1 MSNFTCKA
9 LQVQQPNALFYVAS
23 VSAEDLKTICRPLKS
38 PKKTGGEQD
47 AVEPQQ
53 LSKDEL
59 DQLLLSLQSPKF
71 QKQGV
76 DILSE
81 KREEPYQRFLD
92 ERRSLEI
99 ANYLKESNALL
110 PNSIILAVNTDLEE
124 SLILKRFTADLV
136 EINLPREQSS
146 AVILDGQHRVEAFS
160 YLPTSVQQDFQ
171 VVVTFLIGIPFY
183 QQAELFA
190 VINGKQKP
198 VNKSIIYD
206 LLGYAPIDGDSEHKL
221 YEGIL
226 AVSRFCGHSTRILN
240 NANQSP
246 WNSRI
251 KMRGPGDSGLI
262 SQAAVVDYLTPMVQP
277 KKYTARLKTLPVLFE
292 FFKDS
297 DSALCSAL
305 IIVYIS
311 AIKSAQPEQWRNENS
326 LLWKNTGV
334 AIMFRL
340 LHDEIIFAGGAK
352 EMMRSFQ
359 KIVTRWQEIPA
370 EKLQNSPK
378 SGGGGLQNEIY
389 EEFRQILFTSE
400 ELNSFSERRDAIKD
414 KLIESGGLIK

>member
-1 MSNFTCKA
+1 MNNFLCKA
-9 LQVQQPNALFYVAS
+9 LQVQQPNAIFYVAS
-23 VSAEDLKTICRPLKS
+23 VSAEDLRTICRPLKS
-38 PKKTGGEQD
+38 PKKTGGEPD

-59 DQLLLSLQSPKF
+59 DQLLISLESPKF
-71 QKQGV
+71 RKQGV
-76 DILSE
+76 DMLSE

-124 SLILKRFTADLV
+124 SLILKRIEDGLV
-136 EINLPREQSS
+136 EIDLPREQSS

-160 YLPTSVQQDFQ
+160 YLPNSVQQDFQ

-198 VNKSIIYD
+198 VNKSIIYN
-206 LLGYAPIDGDSEHKL
+206 LLGYAPIGGEAEHKL

-226 AVSRFCGHSTRILN
+226 AVSRFCGHSTRILD
-240 NANQSP
+240 NAEQSP
-246 WNSRI
+246 WHSRI

-262 SQAAVVDYLTPMVQP
+262 SQAAVVDYLMPMVQP
-277 KKYTARLKTLPVLFE
+277 KKYTARLKTLPVLFD
-292 FFKDS
+292 FFKNS
-297 DSALCSAL
+297 DAALCSAL
-305 IIVYIS
+305 IIVYLS
-311 AIKSAQPEQWRNENS
+311 AIKSAQPEQWTNTNS

-334 AIMFRL
+334 AIVFRL
-340 LHDEIIFAGGAK
+340 LHDEIILTGDAK

-359 KIVTRWQEIPA
+359 NIVARWKKIPA
-370 EKLQNSPK
+370 DKLQNSPK
-378 SGGGGLQNEIY
+378 SGGGGIQNEIY

-400 ELNSFSERRDAIKD
+400 ELDSFPDKRDSIKN